1 MGKLLDSC
9 RFGYLAYL
17 SHPSADRVV
26 YRAICRTGVKRV
38 LELGMHDA
46 LRTRR
51 MLKLVRRLHGSEG
64 VCYTGID
71 LFESSPDGKANLS
84 LKTAHCLLQA
94 SGVRIRLVPGDPL
107 AALARAANSIGPC
120 DLIVVS
126 ANQHGESLDRAW
138 FYVPRLLHAA
148 SQVFVGEPG
157 EGGATGRFAL
167 VGHDEIGRRAQ
178 AAAPRRTA
186 A

>member
-1 MGKLLDSC
+1 MAKLLDYC
-9 RFGYLAYL
+9 RSGYLAYL
-17 SHPSADRVV
+17 SRPTADRVV
-26 YRAICRTGVKRV
+26 YRAIRRAGVTRI

-51 MLKLVRRLHGSEG
+51 MLDLVRRLRGSEG
-64 VCYTGID
+64 LCYTGID
-71 LFESSPDGKANLS
+71 LFESSPDGRARLP
-84 LKTAHCLLQA
+84 LKSAHCLLQA
-94 SGVRIRLVPGDPL
+94 VGGRIRLVPGDPFS
-107 AALARAANSIGPC
+107 ALSRAANSIGPC

-126 ANQHGESLDRAW
+126 ADQRGESLDRAW

-148 SQVFVGEPG
+148 TLVYVGEPG
-157 EGGATGRFAL
+157 QNGVGGRFEL
-167 VGHDEIGRRAQ
+167 LGHDEISRRAQ